1 MLFGILAPSIIE
13 KMWTGK
19 GVVQEGEGPIREGE
33 GTIKQ
38 IFKAAYP
45 LANFEIQKYYQ
56 NNPKVNGVYSRNN
69 LPKIKGWGIWN

>member
-38 IFKAAYP
+38 IFKAASS
-45 LANFEIQKYYQ
+45 F
-56 NNPKVNGVYSRNN
+56 S
-69 LPKIKGWGIWN
+69 